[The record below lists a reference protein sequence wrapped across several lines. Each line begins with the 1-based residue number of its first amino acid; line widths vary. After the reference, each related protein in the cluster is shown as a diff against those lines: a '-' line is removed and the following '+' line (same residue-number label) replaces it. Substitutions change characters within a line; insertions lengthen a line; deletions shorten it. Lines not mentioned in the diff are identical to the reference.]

1 VLGIST
7 GDVETL
13 RRFKRETK
21 AQYPLLSDAGGE
33 VARKYAG
40 VMPVIGLAN
49 RANVVVGKDGK
60 VKEVI
65 EGGDA
70 IDPSAA
76 VNACSAGPG

>member
-7 GDVETL
+7 GDAATL
-13 RRFKRETK
+13 RRFKQETR
-21 AQYPLLSDAGGE
+21 APYPLLSDEGGK
-33 VARKYAG
+33 VAKQYAG
-40 VMPVIGLAN
+40 LVPVVGFSN

-60 VKEVI
+60 VKEIV

-76 VNACSAGPG
+76 VNACSAQ